1 MNIRYFIFP
10 LIFFPSIT
18 FGLVPAEIFP
28 WAFIVAIFYFKKNYK
43 DFLKI
48 IIIFLPSIIIAI
60 YANVATIDII
70 RSLFAYLNVF
80 FIFIVVL
87 KFNDKDLNI
96 LIKVLKYSLILI
108 ILITIIQYLIPQI
121 NMILQYLVPRLQIY
135 SSGVFKT
142 DYAGHS
148 GLSSE
153 PSRHASE
160 VIMLY
165 VTYVLVSNNSK
176 YLRIVKDTFV
186 ALFILLLNRSISGI
200 FFLSIYA
207 FIIYIDLIKNFK
219 FLFFSIFILILS
231 LIFIFTVNWTY
242 IFNLSFF
249 DFKSLNFIKQ
259 LYEFQNIQLIFDKIW
274 YWSGFRFSSI
284 LSAYLNP
291 TFFGYGMGNWYQASS
306 IGYDLNLYLKTSEWF
321 VLHCSDGIECG
332 HRPTALLAGLILEI
346 GIIPIIIL
354 ALFLR
359 KIVNKNYDTGKFN
372 IPKNINIKFIWLFI
386 LSLVL
391 LGNIGDP
398 VVATCIAILFN
409 AYYKNFYRKK
419 IETKDI

>member
-1 MNIRYFIFP
+1 MNIKYFIFP
-10 LIFFPSIT
+10 VIFFPSIT

-28 WAFIVAIFYFKKNYK
+28 WAFLVAIFYFKKNYK

-48 IIIFLPSIIIAI
+48 LIILSPSIILAI
-60 YANVATIDII
+60 YTNVATIDII

-87 KFNDKDLNI
+87 KFNDYDLNI

-108 ILITIIQYLIPQI
+108 ISITIIQYLIPQI
-121 NMILQYLVPRLQIY
+121 NVILQYLVPRLHIY
-135 SSGVFKT
+135 SSGVFST

-148 GLSSE
+148 GLSAE
-153 PSRHASE
+153 PSRHATE
-160 VIMLY
+160 IIMLY
-165 VTYVLVSNNSK
+165 VTYALVSNNSK
-176 YLRIVKDTFV
+176 YLRIIQDAFV
-186 ALFILLLNRSISGI
+186 VLFILLLNRSISGM

-219 FLFFSIFILILS
+219 FLFFFIFILILS

-242 IFNLSFF
+242 IFSLSFF

-259 LYEFQNIQLIFDKIW
+259 LYEFQNIQLVFDRIW

-306 IGYDLNLYLKTSEWF
+306 IGYDLNPYLKTSEWF
-321 VLHCSDGIECG
+321 VLHCSDGLECG
-332 HRPTALLAGLILEI
+332 HRPTALLAGLVLEI

-354 ALFLR
+354 VLFLR
-359 KIVNKNYDTGKFN
+359 KAVKKNYDTGKFI

-386 LSLVL
+386 SVLVL
-391 LGNIGDP
+391 IGNIGDP
-398 VVATCIAILFN
+398 VTTTCIAILYN
-409 AYYKNFYRKK
+409 AYYKNYYRKK
-419 IETKDI
+419 